1 MKLNLIKKTPTI
13 GLALGGGGP
22 KGLAHIG
29 VIKKLL
35 EQNIPIDYI
44 SGTSAGS
51 IVGAFYAATK
61 DIQKVEDYIVK
72 KNWWDMISLITDP
85 SLGGGIL
92 QGKRIQSFIEGFLG
106 KNLNFKNLLIPFE
119 SVAVD
124 LATGRAVSLQNGSVT
139 QAVLASCAVPML
151 LNPVFIDGKTLVD
164 GGVTNPVPVETAR
177 KMGSDIVIGVNLN
190 NHYSFELLD
199 RLNFLSVA
207 RHSFSIM
214 MHNIADYEIQKA
226 DIAVIP
232 KVDDIHWKTL
242 LQTKNKLEG
251 IHAGEQAME
260 EEITSLKIIIK
271 SKLPFIPVL
280 LEKLKKIFK

>member
-1 MKLNLIKKTPTI
+1 MPPEESKAPDTPQ
-13 GLALGGGGP
+13 P
-22 KGLAHIG
+22 
-29 VIKKLL
+29 VP
-35 EQNIPIDYI
+35 E
-44 SGTSAGS
+44 
-51 IVGAFYAATK
+51 V
-61 DIQKVEDYIVK
+61 
-72 KNWWDMISLITDP
+72 P
-85 SLGGGIL
+85 SPVPAPEAV
-92 QGKRIQSFIEGFLG
+92 QS
-106 KNLNFKNLLIPFE
+106 
-119 SVAVD
+119 
-124 LATGRAVSLQNGSVT
+124 
-139 QAVLASCAVPML
+139 VPE
-151 LNPVFIDGKTLVD
+151 P
-164 GGVTNPVPVETAR
+164 NPVPVETAR